1 MKCGDVMEIKRDYY
15 LQKLIDRENNGL
27 IKIVTGIRRS
37 GKSYLLNTIFHKY
50 LNDKGVNN
58 QHIIKV
64 ALDSEESE
72 KFLEPLALTNYVK
85 ECITDDKNYY
95 VIIDEIQ
102 KVNNFVSIL
111 NGFLRLPNVDVYV
124 TGSNSKFLSSDIVT
138 EFRGRGDEIR
148 MYPLSFSEFC
158 SVYEGSTGK
167 AWKDYYTF
175 GGLPLVLLQKSDEA
189 KMNYLSGQLS
199 NVYMNDV
206 IERNGIQNQTELGVL
221 LEVVSSSIGSF
232 INPLKLSN
240 TFRSVSTSAIS
251 DKTIAKYLGYLQD
264 AFILEKAK
272 RFDVKGKKYMK
283 TPAKHYFTDIG
294 IRNAVVNFR
303 QNEETHIMENIIY
316 IELRMRGFNVDV
328 GLVEVKERLQ
338 DGTYSK
344 KKLEIDFVANKGNNK
359 YYIQSAFNT
368 HLPEKREQEEHSLI
382 KVNDSFKKIIVVR
395 DDIKPYRDDKGILTI
410 GLFDFLLNPNSLDL

>member
-1 MKCGDVMEIKRDYY
+1 MEIKRDYY

-50 LNDKGVNN
+50 LNKKGIDDE
-58 QHIIKV
+58 HIIKV

-85 ECITDDKNYY
+85 GRIVDDKTYY
-95 VIIDEIQ
+95 ILLDEIQ
-102 KVNNFVSIL
+102 KVTNFVSIL
-111 NGFLRLPNVDVYV
+111 NGLLRLPNVDIYV

-148 MYPLSFSEFC
+148 MYPLSFSEFY
-158 SVYEGSTGK
+158 SVYEGSANM
-167 AWKDYYTF
+167 AWKDYYTY

-206 IERNGIQNQTELGVL
+206 IERNGIQNQTEFGVL
-221 LEVVSSSIGSF
+221 LEVISSSIGSLV
-232 INPLKLSN
+232 NPLKLSN
-240 TFRSVSTSAIS
+240 TFKSVSTSTIS

-264 AFILEKAK
+264 AFILEKSK
-272 RFDVKGKKYMK
+272 RFDVKGKKYME

-328 GLVEVKERLQ
+328 GLVEVKEKLQ
-338 DGTYSK
+338 DGTYAK

-368 HLPEKREQEEHSLI
+368 YLPEKRAQEERSLI

-395 DDIKPYRDDKGILTI
+395 DDIKPYRDDSGILTI